1 MNSVESLAEEAELA
15 LSSWTCYIM
24 ELGGPY
30 GVEMN
35 FLMKKKKRRYQPVLQ
50 WKTCWNTVFHL
61 AFAHVICPQMTWGI
75 RKFQRPLPVILQH
88 VTKFWEALSVL
99 GDWAPVFT
107 AHPKLGTVMQGI
119 CCLCCATLLYLQC
132 PEPGR
137 TLWAL
142 ACSSEPGLGS
152 RARDAASSCTLPLV
166 PPPVPCKSTCDGST
180 RATGKQK
187 KE

>member
-35 FLMKKKKRRYQPVLQ
+35 FLMKKKEIPSCITVENLLKHSFPSCFCPCHLSPNDLRNTQVS
-50 WKTCWNTVFHL
+50 KT
-61 AFAHVICPQMTWGI
+61 
-75 RKFQRPLPVILQH
+75 
-88 VTKFWEALSVL
+88 
-99 GDWAPVFT
+99 APCDT
-107 AHPKLGTVMQGI
+107 TN
-119 CCLCCATLLYLQC
+119 C
-132 PEPGR
+132 
-137 TLWAL
+137 
-142 ACSSEPGLGS
+142 
-152 RARDAASSCTLPLV
+152 RAGDAASSCILPLI

-180 RATGKQK
+180 RVTGKQK